1 MAVEPGPGR
10 EEAVLRRI
18 KKTAGVLA
26 GLGAGVAF
34 ALSGALAALSL
45 TIGAAVVIF
54 NFYVLEKVTGKLLT
68 PRTGYRVSDFAV
80 PAGGA
85 ISLFLLLGAILK
97 WKAFNL
103 PAGLAGLSVI
113 VVAIGVEAARGLW
126 R

>member
-34 ALSGALAALSL
+34 AVSGALAALSL

-80 PAGGA
+80 PAT
-85 ISLFLLLGAILK
+85 F
-97 WKAFNL
+97 
-103 PAGLAGLSVI
+103 PPGLRVC
-113 VVAIGVEAARGLW
+113 R
-126 R
+126 